1 MIIVARKS
9 EIVGIN
15 YWKRIREEKDG
26 VIGNLHGLV
35 FLIHN
40 AAEFPQII
48 DFLNNVKPNKKL
60 VVLYFSMINSYSN
73 ITSILMKKPIPNKEL
88 HVIDCVS
95 IFLSDLEDTSHCI
108 YLKPP
113 KDLNELKQIVLEN
126 IQRVGPNIFLIDSLS
141 QFINFTLP
149 SPEEL
154 RDFYFFLKDIR
165 ESVSGLKEDAV
176 VLLYDDT
183 FGSLRSLPVMNVD
196 LILKYEV
203 IRDEV
208 RWKG

>member
-1 MIIVARKS
+1 MVFVARKT

-15 YWKRIREEKDG
+15 YWKRIREEKEG

-40 AAEFPQII
+40 SAEFSQII
-48 DFLNNVKPNKKL
+48 EFLNQVKPKKRL
-60 VVLYFSMINSYSN
+60 TVLYFSLINSYSN
-73 ITSILMKKPIPNKEL
+73 IKSILKKKPTPNKEI

-95 IFLSDLEDTSHCI
+95 IFVEDLEDTSHCI

-113 KDLNELKQIVLEN
+113 ENFDMLKQIILEN
-126 IQRVGPNIFLIDSLS
+126 IQRVNPNIFMVDSLS

-154 RDFYFFLKDIR
+154 RDFYFFLRDIR
-165 ESVSGLKEDAV
+165 DKVSGLSDDAFI
-176 VLLYDDT
+176 LLYDDT

-196 LILKYEV
+196 LILKYEL
-203 IRDEV
+203 IRDEI

>member
-1 MIIVARKS
+1 MVKRKT

-40 AAEFPQII
+40 SAEFPQII
-48 DFLNNVKPNKKL
+48 NFLNQVKPNKKL
-60 VVLYFSMINSYSN
+60 VVLYFSLINSYSN
-73 ITSILMKKPIPNKEL
+73 ISSILKKKPTPNKEF

-95 IFLSDLEDTSHCI
+95 MFLGDLEDTTHCI

-113 KDLNELKQIVLEN
+113 QNLKELKQIILDN
-126 IQRVGPNIFLIDSLS
+126 IQRVNPNIFMVDSLS

-165 ESVSGLKEDAV
+165 ESVSGLTDDAV
-176 VLLYDDT
+176 ILLYDDT

-196 LILKYEV
+196 LILKFEL

>member
-1 MIIVARKS
+1 MVKRKS

-15 YWKRIREEKDG
+15 YWKRIREEKEG
-26 VIGNLHGLV
+26 LIGDLHGLV

-40 AAEFPQII
+40 SAEFSQII
-48 DFLNNVKPNKKL
+48 DFLNQVKPNKKIT
-60 VVLYFSMINSYSN
+60 VLYFSLINSYSN
-73 ITSILMKKPIPNKEL
+73 INSTLRKKPIPNKEL

-95 IFLSDLEDTSHCI
+95 MFLGDLEDTSHCI

-113 KDLNELKQIVLEN
+113 RNLKELKQIVLDN
-126 IQRVGPNIFLIDSLS
+126 IQRVNPNIFMIDSLS

-165 ESVSGLKEDAV
+165 ESVSGLTDDAV
-176 VLLYDDT
+176 ILLYDDT

-196 LILKYEV
+196 LILKYEL